1 MKPTSN
7 DVKAQH
13 LMPVVARKSIR
24 LLAITLAMV
33 AGPAAA
39 HKLTVDKNGCHQE
52 TKSGQ
57 FHCHEGPLKGRSFA
71 DRRAMNAALVAAR
84 LGQKKPEKEGKPGKN

>member
-1 MKPTSN
+1 M
-7 DVKAQH
+7 
-13 LMPVVARKSIR
+13 
-24 LLAITLAMV
+24 
-33 AGPAAA
+33 GPAAA

-84 LGQKKPEKEGKPGKN
+84 LGQKKPEKKGKPDNN

>member
-1 MKPTSN
+1 MKPTLK
-7 DVKAQH
+7 DAKAQPS
-13 LMPVVARKSIR
+13 MPAVAKKSAW
-24 LLAITLAMV
+24 LLTFTLAMV